1 MTNSSISACVVMD
14 VLRIQGR
21 ELFLVGWFCGKSSV
35 DGNLIRETYAR
46 GGWVDNVVFLLH
58 RGQ

>member
-1 MTNSSISACVVMD
+1 MRWGCDACLGTGLGFRV
-14 VLRIQGR
+14 GNY
-21 ELFLVGWFCGKSSV
+21 FLVSWFCGKSSV

-46 GGWVDNVVFLLH
+46 GGWVDNVVFWLH